1 MNNFERKL
9 DDKKRLT
16 IPVEVR
22 PEFTGGYLVLTK
34 GYDNTLALYS
44 QKYYEEVIEPA
55 LEGDFTDAESFRLNR
70 QIQSSQSIMQMDAK
84 QGRITIEQRFLEYA
98 GIKKAIN
105 AFRVKTSGGKSYWAI
120 EAGDAA

>member
-22 PEFTGGYLVLTK
+22 PELKGDYLVLTK

-44 QKYYEEVIEPA
+44 QQYYEEVIEPA
-55 LEGDFTDAESFRLNR
+55 LEGDFRDAESFRLNR
-70 QIQSSQSIMQMDAK
+70 QIQSGQSIMQMDAK
-84 QGRITIEQRFLEYA
+84 QGRITIEQRFLDYA
-98 GIKKAIN
+98 GITKTVN
-105 AFRVKTSGGKSYWAI
+105 AFRVKTTGGKSYWAI
-120 EAGDAA
+120 EASAAA

>member
-22 PEFTGGYLVLTK
+22 GEFKGGYIVLTK

-44 QKYYEEVIEPA
+44 QKYWEEVIEPA
-55 LEGDFTDAESFRLNR
+55 LEGEFRDVESFRLNR
-70 QIQSSQSIMQMDAK
+70 QLQTSQSIMHMDAK
-84 QGRITIEQRFLEYA
+84 QGRVTIEQRFLDYA
-98 GIKKAIN
+98 GITKALN
-105 AFRVKTSGGKSYWAI
+105 AFRVKTVGNRSYWAI
-120 EAGDAA
+120 EAA

>member
-22 PEFTGGYLVLTK
+22 PEFEGGYVVLTK

-44 QKYYEEVIEPA
+44 QKYWEEVIDPA
-55 LEGDFTDAESFRLNR
+55 LEGDFRDVESFRLNR
-70 QIQSSQSIMQMDAK
+70 QIQSGQSRTHMDQK
-84 QGRITIEQRFLEYA
+84 QGRITIEQRFLDYA
-98 GIKKAIN
+98 
-105 AFRVKTSGGKSYWAI
+105 
-120 EAGDAA
+120 